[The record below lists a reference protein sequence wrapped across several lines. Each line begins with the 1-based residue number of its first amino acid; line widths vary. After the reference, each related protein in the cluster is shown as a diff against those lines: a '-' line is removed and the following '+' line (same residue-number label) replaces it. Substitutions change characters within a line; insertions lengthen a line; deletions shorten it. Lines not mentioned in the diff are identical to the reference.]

1 MGKTRRYDWEF
12 EIIQQSMQPKL
23 NFMKKAKI
31 YFSLAAMLFAFTA
44 QAENPSNSSER
55 EPKVMSA
62 EELKRLDEIESRV
75 MEIKK
80 MDFSTLEKAE
90 KKAIKTELKEL
101 NKEARRG
108 GGLYLSLGAI
118 IVIVLILV
126 ILL

>member
-1 MGKTRRYDWEF
+1 
-12 EIIQQSMQPKL
+12 
-23 NFMKKAKI
+23 MKKAKI

-44 QAENPSNSSER
+44 QAENPSISSER
-55 EPKVMSA
+55 EPKVVSA
-62 EELKRLDEIESRV
+62 GELKRLDEIESRV

-118 IVIVLILV
+118 IVIVLLLV
-126 ILL
+126 VLL